1 MKEIILEY
9 LPFFAICFFSVTIIK
24 YVFVNILEKYIKSKY
39 DNYEKIITSLKTYAY
54 WLFPTGFAVLGS
66 IVKPLDPSFC
76 FNFICYYGVMM
87 LIFNVLFK
95 TIITKIENKIRNM

>member
-1 MKEIILEY
+1 MKAFILEY

-24 YVFVNILEKYIKSKY
+24 YVFVNMLEKYVKSKY
-39 DNYEKIITSLKTYAY
+39 DNYEKILISLKTYTY
-54 WLFPTGFAVLGS
+54 WLFPTGFSVLGS
-66 IVKPLDPSFC
+66 LIKPIDPSFY

-95 TIITKIENKIRNM
+95 TIINKIENKIKGM